1 MPLVRQELPIP
12 LTGGLNTAVDDRVM
26 PPGSFTRLRNY
37 AIDQAGTLVK
47 RHGYVP
53 VTDPVSR
60 DEPLGI
66 FAYRSE
72 YLTIRW
78 RGAGETA
85 TGAEPFNENG
95 LPGIYSRGRLRR
107 QGFVSPVRITK
118 DRVVVSSK
126 SAGYCHQVCAGEGRH
141 VFWQDSIAH
150 YDKVL
155 RLQQDGG
162 ELKIPDRRMFLT
174 LSSNLAF
181 RCNGTLF
188 FRCTPG
194 GLYVQVFGTDGTTVL
209 VSGTIGAAA
218 VETFDACNWDDTKF
232 VVLFRCV
239 GDPVG
244 QVNLYVI
251 SRSTLALVS
260 ATTLA
265 FGLDVGLVAV
275 STEQNGTGA
284 ILCAAQYWDGATVKI
299 GTYRVTGAPNGP
311 LATVGLN
318 GVAVGQNRATALTVL
333 AVSDNTGRL
342 SWTWVDSNDVPLTA
356 HVKLDTQYAL
366 SGAGRVD
373 AGCLLS
379 SRLFERNEVAYC
391 IENTGPDGEH
401 TALVCTDTN
410 WYDNSGNP
418 KGVQIAYVCH
428 SDGYWNPYRHRSYA
442 YSFGVTPFPVPQ
454 YHLPYVQAEPTGT
467 RDEYLTVVQRISN
480 IANVDEL
487 SDDTVGVDS
496 VSIDF
501 DQPLPGH
508 WVTVDVQG
516 CKLITGGQ
524 TSWFDGERTIE
535 LGFIDW
541 PKIAGGTIGIGTG
554 TLMGPAAPGTYVWN
568 YAFHWEWF
576 DAQGNVHRSRVAY
589 AEVDASDPAYVA
601 FGPMVFMFTAYPLG
615 LSVLNEDTFRLS
627 TGGNPTIGPYLV
639 AHRTLVNSPGPFYRL
654 VPFYTGGTVGASLN
668 DCNNTISFQDE
679 RSDAAV
685 QALGYGFLY
694 CEGDR
699 ENYPAPP
706 SHAACL
712 HRNRVWLV
720 SSDDPRVIWYSAPLV
735 ANEAPR
741 FSPELT
747 FRVDQSPDAAT
758 ALASLD
764 DLLIV
769 FTRSAIYA
777 VAGDG
782 PPRVGA
788 TDSLSVFPVA
798 TDVGCLDSRSIVVY
812 PNGVLFQGPGGFYEV
827 ARGAKGVKPVGQ
839 AMQQIMADDP
849 DVRGAVLDRSRGLVI
864 WCVRPSQTVIDDEA
878 DQGLEE
884 GEHFIVFD
892 YTHGAWFTWRL
903 ADREAGAPDVRGHCL
918 YNGVHLLVDE
928 TGVLAESREYDFA
941 DSYLTGSW
949 VTGVIETP
957 WLHLSQIGGFQ
968 RVWRTAITGERKS
981 PCDVTIATFRDD
993 DPTSIVETKTWSTDD
1008 TTPRIARLQLH
1019 HAQQR
1024 CRSIRLRLTD
1034 APSSTD
1040 VAPPG
1045 GVGGTHGGMYRSGL
1059 ALSGILLQIGVKQ
1072 GADKVPAASKK

>member
-1 MPLVRQELPIP
+1 
-12 LTGGLNTAVDDRVM
+12 
-26 PPGSFTRLRNY
+26 
-37 AIDQAGTLVK
+37 
-47 RHGYVP
+47 
-53 VTDPVSR
+53 
-60 DEPLGI
+60 
-66 FAYRSE
+66 
-72 YLTIRW
+72 
-78 RGAGETA
+78 
-85 TGAEPFNENG
+85 
-95 LPGIYSRGRLRR
+95 
-107 QGFVSPVRITK
+107 
-118 DRVVVSSK
+118 
-126 SAGYCHQVCAGEGRH
+126 
-141 VFWQDSIAH
+141 
-150 YDKVL
+150 
-155 RLQQDGG
+155 
-162 ELKIPDRRMFLT
+162 
-174 LSSNLAF
+174 
-181 RCNGTLF
+181 
-188 FRCTPG
+188 
-194 GLYVQVFGTDGTTVL
+194 
-209 VSGTIGAAA
+209 
-218 VETFDACNWDDTKF
+218 
-232 VVLFRCV
+232 
-239 GDPVG
+239 
-244 QVNLYVI
+244 
-251 SRSTLALVS
+251 
-260 ATTLA
+260 LA

-284 ILCAAQYWDGATVKI
+284 ILCAAQYWDGVTVNL
-299 GTYRVTGAPNGP
+299 GTYRVTGAPAGP
-311 LATVGLN
+311 LATVGMNVILTN
-318 GVAVGQNRATALTVL
+318 QPSVTALTAL

-342 SWTWVDSNDVPLTA
+342 AFSAYANGVPLTG
-356 HVKLDTQYAL
+356 HVRLDTAYAFTATPRAD
-366 SGAGRVD
+366 SGA
-373 AGCLLS
+373 LLA
-379 SRLFERNEVAYC
+379 SRLFERGESVYC
-391 IENTGPDGEH
+391 LETTGPDGEFC
-401 TALVCTDTN
+401 ALVNADPN
-410 WYDNSGNP
+410 WFDDASNS
-418 KGVQIAYVCH
+418 KGVQTAIVAHGDAYTERQL
-428 SDGYWNPYRHRSYA
+428 RHKEYT

-454 YHLPYVQAEPTGT
+454 NHLPFVQVDPAALYDRYYVPI
-467 RDEYLTVVQRISN
+467 QRIAALSN
-480 IANVDEL
+480 ID
-487 SDDTVGVDS
+487 SSQDDMVSIDS
-496 VSIDF
+496 VTIDF

-508 WVTVDVQG
+508 WVTVDVQS
-516 CKLITGGQ
+516 CKLVTGGQ
-524 TSWFDGERTIE
+524 TSWFDGERAIE
-535 LGFIDW
+535 LGFQDAV
-541 PKIAGGTIGIGTG
+541 IASDMTVTAPPFGAG
-554 TLMGPAAPGTYVWN
+554 TLTGPAVPGTYVWN

-576 DAQGNVHRSRVAY
+576 DAQGNVHRSRVHY
-589 AEVDASDPAYVA
+589 AECDMSDPAWVA
-601 FGPMVFMFTAYPLG
+601 FGPVAMRATIYPLS
-615 LSVLNEDTFRLS
+615 LSLLNEDTFRLAIAG
-627 TGGNPTIGPYLV
+627 TPTIGPYLV

-654 VPFYTGGTVGASLN
+654 TPMYSAQSSIN
-668 DCNNTISFQDE
+668 DCKTTLSFVDVA
-679 RSDAAV
+679 SDATAA
-685 QALGYGFLY
+685 ALGYGFLY

-864 WCVRPSQTVIDDEA
+864 WCVRPSQTVIEDEA

-884 GEHFIVFD
+884 GEHFVVFD

-918 YNGVHLLVDE
+918 YSGVHLLVDE

-981 PCDVTIATFRDD
+981 PCNITAYTFRND
-993 DPTSIVETKTWSTDD
+993 DPVTVVETKTWSTDD

-1024 CRSIRLRLTD
+1024 CSSFRLRLVD
-1034 APSSTD
+1034 AASTTQ
-1040 VAPPG
+1040 VGAPDA
-1045 GVGGTHGGMYRSGL
+1045 VGGTHGGLYRSGL

-1072 GADKVPAASKK
+1072 GADKVPATSKK